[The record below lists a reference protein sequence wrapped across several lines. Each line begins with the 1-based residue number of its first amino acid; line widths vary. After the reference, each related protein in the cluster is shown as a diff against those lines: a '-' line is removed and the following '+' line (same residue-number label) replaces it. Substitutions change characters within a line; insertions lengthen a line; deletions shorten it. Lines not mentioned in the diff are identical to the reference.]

1 MGALSLPPLA
11 ACRFA
16 LLVMGFTAT
25 AAQILVI
32 RELLVTFHGNELFI
46 GVILA
51 TWLLLESLGSYVAR
65 TRAGRARRHVTWFAL
80 LQILTGFGALASIL
94 FIRSFKYLLGL
105 STGEV
110 LGIPY
115 VFCVSLLALA
125 PLSLFDGAL
134 FPLGC
139 RGLSVLAPKKE
150 AAARVYFYQAV
161 GAFVA
166 AVCFVFYLIA
176 YLNPVELA
184 AIIIFLNLCSVVSY
198 LTASGEAP
206 RLRNTAALVML
217 PALVVFLFSPGP
229 RWLHERSARVLWYEH
244 SLQAT
249 RDSVYAN
256 LAIIKDEEQYTF
268 FANGTPYAT
277 TPQPPAGIE
286 EQVHFPMLFHP
297 SPEGVLV
304 MGGGAGGFI
313 REILRHP
320 VSTVDYA
327 EQDPL
332 LIECFRE
339 YATPLTDYELNHEGV
354 TVRLTEGRLFLRE
367 TPRSFDLILVHLPVP
382 STLLLNRYYTADFFR
397 LAASRLRAGGIF
409 SISLPGSETFL
420 SEELKEL
427 NRTIHVSLRE
437 AFPHVRMIAGEEN
450 VFLASNTEE
459 MESLAT
465 EVLTRRLR
473 ARGITGGLMSE
484 EYVRY
489 KTDRARFGPLEE
501 EIAESGKKPV
511 NRDTH
516 PTGVF
521 ESMVFMNMI
530 ASPVTAG
537 MLAWSARISLGSCL
551 AAIAAAALFLLFL
564 QSRRKSGLS
573 LTVAICTSGFTG
585 MFMTMLLIL
594 AFQIMYGNIYH
605 YIGLITALF
614 MLGLAFGSRLAMMRP
629 GTSLLAIESGIVL
642 HAALVSLFFFPTP
655 EATPLSL
662 AAIFALTFLSGALTG
677 MEYPVALRLLDR
689 SFRAVSET
697 GGRLYAV
704 DLAGGF
710 LSALITPVVL
720 IPAMGIGKS
729 LFLVLALKAGS
740 LLLVYAGRHV
750 RE

>member
-1 MGALSLPPLA
+1 
-11 ACRFA
+11 
-16 LLVMGFTAT
+16 
-25 AAQILVI
+25 
-32 RELLVTFHGNELFI
+32 
-46 GVILA
+46 
-51 TWLLLESLGSYVAR
+51 
-65 TRAGRARRHVTWFAL
+65 
-80 LQILTGFGALASIL
+80 
-94 FIRSFKYLLGL
+94 
-105 STGEV
+105 
-110 LGIPY
+110 
-115 VFCVSLLALA
+115 
-125 PLSLFDGAL
+125 
-134 FPLGC
+134 
-139 RGLSVLAPKKE
+139 
-150 AAARVYFYQAV
+150 V

-166 AVCFVFYLIA
+166 ALCFVFYLIA
-176 YLNPVELA
+176 YLNPIELA
-184 AIIIFLNLCSVVSY
+184 AIIILLNLCSVVFY

-244 SLQAT
+244 SLQST

-268 FANGTPYAT
+268 FANGSPYAT

-297 SPEGVLV
+297 SPEQVLV

-320 VSTVDYA
+320 VRTVDYA

-332 LIECFRE
+332 LIECFTE
-339 YATPLTDYELNHEGV
+339 YATPLTEYELNHERV
-354 TVRLTEGRLFLRE
+354 TVHPTEGRRFLKN

-397 LAASRLRAGGIF
+397 LAGSRLREKGIF

-420 SEELKEL
+420 SGELKEL

-437 AFPHVRMIAGEEN
+437 AFPHVRVIAGEEN
-450 VFLASNTEE
+450 IFLASNEE
-459 MESLAT
+459 GIESLVAEIMT
-465 EVLTRRLR
+465 QRLH

-484 EYVRY
+484 GHVRY
-489 KTDRARFGPLEE
+489 KTDRARFGPMEK
-501 EIAESGKKPV
+501 EIAESGKKTV

-516 PTGVF
+516 PAGVF

-537 MLAWSARISLGSCL
+537 VLAWTAQISLASYL
-551 AAIAAAALFLLFL
+551 AAVAAAAVLLLAL
-564 QSRRKSGLS
+564 QSRRKTRLS
-573 LTVAICTSGFTG
+573 LAVAIFTTGFAG

-605 YIGLITALF
+605 YIGLITSLF
-614 MLGLAFGSRLAMMRP
+614 MLGLACGSRLAMMRP
-629 GTSLLAIESGIVL
+629 RTSILAIESGIVL
-642 HAALVSLFFFPTP
+642 HAALVSLFFFSRP
-655 EATPLSL
+655 EATPVSL

-677 MEYPVALRLLDR
+677 MEYPVSVSLLDR

-697 GGRLYAV
+697 GGRLYAI

-729 LFLVLALKAGS
+729 LLLVMALKAGS
-740 LLLVYAGRHV
+740 LLLVYAGRNV